1 MLGGVGIAVG
11 HELVANRRTRTIK
24 HLTTDI
30 RTGTA
35 IMATV
40 VTPCD
45 DKTTVIKGRHRR
57 LVLGTRRIVVDP
69 EVAAQDLWRQD
80 QIAIVIG
87 RGRREDL
94 TADIVTGACRAVVV
108 VRVV

>member
-1 MLGGVGIAVG
+1 MLRRVGIAVG

-40 VTPCD
+40 VTPGD
-45 DKTTVIKGRHRR
+45 DKTAVIKGCHRR
-57 LVLGTRRIVVDP
+57 LILGTRRVIVDT

-80 QIAIVIG
+80 QIAIIIG
-87 RGRREDL
+87 RSRRKDL
-94 TADIVTGACRAVVV
+94 TADIVTGSCRAVVV
-108 VRVV
+108 VRIV

>member
-11 HELVANRRTRTIK
+11 HELVANRRARAIK

-35 IMATV
+35 IMAAV
-40 VTPCD
+40 VTPGD
-45 DKTTVIKGRHRR
+45 DKTAIIKGRHRR
-57 LVLGTRRIVVDP
+57 LVLVTRRVVVDP

-80 QIAIVIG
+80 QITVVIG
-87 RGRREDL
+87 RRRREDL